1 MARSGKDVRYVAK
14 LAHLEL
20 TEVEVK
26 HFLTQLDS
34 ILHYMEALNELDTTQ
49 VEPMAQVTYPAAEN
63 PSLRQDQPVKT
74 FGQTEALGNAPEQG
88 RVFGGGISHLDRKS
102 TRLNSSHVRISYA
115 VFCLKKKKT

>member
-1 MARSGKDVRYVAK
+1 MALSEKDVRYVAE

-20 TEVEVK
+20 TEEEVK

-34 ILHYMEALNELDTTQ
+34 ILHYMQALNELDTTQ

-88 RVFGGGISHLDRKS
+88 TGCFKVPRVIERE
-102 TRLNSSHVRISYA
+102 
-115 VFCLKKKKT
+115 